1 MSFVQPRVRATHDFY
16 AAIHKGLRYGLSKML
31 LRLGS
36 ADLDDAEHLAALM
49 ADLRVQLHVSE
60 HHLANEDLW
69 VHTALEARAPGAS
82 AGLVGDHAHHRESFE
97 ELEGL
102 ILQLEAADALDRPKA
117 MRRLYLRFSI
127 FVADD
132 FAHMAEEEQ
141 LIMPVMQSLFTD
153 EELIEIETSIRA
165 AIPPE
170 DLMAVGAL
178 MVPAQ
183 TPQDRLV
190 LLKEIQHIAP
200 PEAFGPL
207 LDVTARATLSEGD
220 WVRLCEGLGVAA

>member
-1 MSFVQPRVRATHDFY
+1 VTFAQPRVRATHDFY
-16 AAIHKGLRYGLSKML
+16 AAIHKGLRYGLSKIL

-36 ADLDDAEHLAALM
+36 ADLDDAEHLAVLM
-49 ADLRVQLHVSE
+49 ADLRQQMHISE

-69 VHTALEARAPGAS
+69 VHTALEARAPGAATS
-82 AGLVGDHAHHRESFE
+82 LAADHAHHREAFE

-102 ILQLEAADALDRPKA
+102 VLQLEAADALDRPKA
-117 MRRLYLRFSI
+117 LRRLYLRFST

-141 LIMPVMQSLFTD
+141 LILPVLQSLFTD
-153 EELIEIETSIRA
+153 EELIAIETGIRA
-165 AIPPE
+165 ALPPE
-170 DLMAVGAL
+170 DLAVMGAL

-190 LLKEIQHIAP
+190 LVQEIRQVAP

-207 LDVTARATLSEGD
+207 LAATAEATLSAHD
-220 WVRLCEGLGVAA
+220 YTRLIEGLGMAA